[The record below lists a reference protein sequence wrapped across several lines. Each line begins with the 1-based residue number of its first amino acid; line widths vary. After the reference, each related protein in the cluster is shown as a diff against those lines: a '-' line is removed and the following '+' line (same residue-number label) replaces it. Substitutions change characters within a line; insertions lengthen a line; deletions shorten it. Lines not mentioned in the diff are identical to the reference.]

1 MIDLPGT
8 GWRVKRETRSD
19 NGYTATV
26 LKTLEDT
33 PFYARS
39 ILSSHL
45 LGESVTAMHESLSLD
60 RFRARWVQ
68 MLLPFRMPRAW
79 G

>member
-1 MIDLPGT
+1 
-8 GWRVKRETRSD
+8 
-19 NGYTATV
+19 
-26 LKTLEDT
+26 
-33 PFYARS
+33 
-39 ILSSHL
+39 L